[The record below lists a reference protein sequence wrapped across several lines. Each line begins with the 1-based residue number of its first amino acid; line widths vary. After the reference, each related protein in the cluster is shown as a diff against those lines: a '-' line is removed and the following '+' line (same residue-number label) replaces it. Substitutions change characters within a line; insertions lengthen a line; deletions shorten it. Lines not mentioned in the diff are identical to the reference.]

1 MSQQTRAEEQER
13 LHRLSQGSQE
23 ALMELYDQYWDK
35 IYHIVRRRTGYP
47 EFAQDIA
54 QDVFI
59 LVWDKR
65 QDFKDVQCFNAYL
78 ATMAKNL
85 ALRHIKRAAAET
97 SAQRE
102 FIYRHGRNLPD
113 TSLDDVVLE
122 RQYDDLVRHAV
133 ADLTPRQ
140 KQIYQLSKSEHLSH
154 EEIAHRLNL
163 TQNAVKKHMANALV
177 YIRRRIKNHI
187 VYFLPV
193 SLPFFF

>member
-1 MSQQTRAEEQER
+1 MSNQKREEEQER

-23 ALMELYDQYWDK
+23 ALLELYDQYWEK
-35 IYHIVRRRTGYP
+35 IYQIVRRKTGYP

-65 QDFKDVQCFNAYL
+65 EDFKDVQYFNAYL
-78 ATMAKNL
+78 ATIAKNL
-85 ALRHIKRAAAET
+85 ALRHIKRAAAENT
-97 SAQRE
+97 AQRE

-113 TSLDDVVLE
+113 TSLDDIVLE
-122 RQYDDLVRHAV
+122 RQYNDLVKHAV
-133 ADLTPRQ
+133 NDLTPRQ
-140 KQIYQLSKSEHLSH
+140 KQIYALSKGEHLSH
-154 EEIAHRLNL
+154 EEIADRLNL

-187 VYFLPV
+187 VYLLPASLSFFL
-193 SLPFFF
+193 